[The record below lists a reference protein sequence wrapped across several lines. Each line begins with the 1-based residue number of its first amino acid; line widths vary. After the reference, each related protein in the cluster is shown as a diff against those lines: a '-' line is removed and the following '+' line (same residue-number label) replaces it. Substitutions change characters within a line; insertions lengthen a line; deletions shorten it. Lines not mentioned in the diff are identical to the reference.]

1 MKLRAF
7 ATGAVAFA
15 LLLALYFLLVGLV
28 SGFEYALEQ
37 FATYWYFLVALA
49 AGFGAQMGLY
59 TYLKRLVANSSASKK
74 VVAVSGTT
82 STAAMISC
90 CAHYLTNILPVLG
103 ATGLVTIAAQY
114 QVEFFW
120 VGLAFNLAGI
130 AYIVP
135 KVIRASKEHARCA
148 VPRLTLA
155 RGGAV
160 VVVLLALGL
169 PSAPARAAE
178 PAPLPSRTSNEQM
191 VTVKVTPHDL
201 AAKSWEFDLVLDT
214 HVRPLDDDLMKSAVL
229 LDAAGGRHAPLAWR
243 GDGPG
248 GHHRKG
254 ILVFAPLEPRPPA
267 IELQLQRAGEAAPR
281 IFKWQLP

>member
-1 MKLRAF
+1 MR
-7 ATGAVAFA
+7 
-15 LLLALYFLLVGLV
+15 
-28 SGFEYALEQ
+28 
-37 FATYWYFLVALA
+37 
-49 AGFGAQMGLY
+49 
-59 TYLKRLVANSSASKK
+59 R
-74 VVAVSGTT
+74 
-82 STAAMISC
+82 
-90 CAHYLTNILPVLG
+90 
-103 ATGLVTIAAQY
+103 
-114 QVEFFW
+114 
-120 VGLAFNLAGI
+120 
-130 AYIVP
+130 
-135 KVIRASKEHARCA
+135 
-148 VPRLTLA
+148 PRLTLA

-201 AAKSWEFDLVLDT
+201 APKSWEFDIVLDT

-281 IFKWQLP
+281 IFKWQRP

>member
-1 MKLRAF
+1 MKLRAS

-59 TYLKRLVANSSASKK
+59 TYLKRLVANSSALKK

-148 VPRLTLA
+148 VPA
-155 RGGAV
+155 
-160 VVVLLALGL
+160 
-169 PSAPARAAE
+169 
-178 PAPLPSRTSNEQM
+178 
-191 VTVKVTPHDL
+191 
-201 AAKSWEFDLVLDT
+201 
-214 HVRPLDDDLMKSAVL
+214 
-229 LDAAGGRHAPLAWR
+229 
-243 GDGPG
+243 
-248 GHHRKG
+248 
-254 ILVFAPLEPRPPA
+254 
-267 IELQLQRAGEAAPR
+267 
-281 IFKWQLP
+281 